1 MRVDFNIL
9 NMIDETLNPSVEKST
24 AENSV
29 VNSESLNVNPS
40 GNAPAVEEAAAIGA
54 AVAAAGEIVDSVV
67 SESGESGAS
76 EVSVADAETGTD
88 AAEEEMRGAV
98 ISDEELKRL
107 SSKSLKEIVEA
118 FRNLVEN
125 GDIME
130 LNRQA
135 EYIKATFYKVL
146 KEEKIASGYH
156 VLPGSAEYVETSE
169 PEDGLEAVSDTEPV
183 SEEPEAVP
191 AKDDEEVSVN
201 PFIEI
206 ERAFKDL
213 YANYK
218 APTIKPAAPCISRIW
233 SARSRPIWRRSWRL
247 SRN

>member
-1 MRVDFNIL
+1 
-9 NMIDETLNPSVEKST
+9 MIDETLNPSVEKST

-40 GNAPAVEEAAAIGA
+40 GNAPPVEEAAAIGA

-156 VLPGSAEYVETSE
+156 ALPGSADYVEMPENETDAEPASE
-169 PEDGLEAVSDTEPV
+169 AASSDPEEAAG
-183 SEEPEAVP
+183 EPEAAP
-191 AKDDEEVSVN
+191 AKEDEEVSVN
-201 PFIEI
+201 PFVEI
-206 ERAFKDL
+206 GRAFKDL
-213 YANYK
+213 
-218 APTIKPAAPCISRIW
+218 
-233 SARSRPIWRRSWRL
+233 
-247 SRN
+247 